1 MTFQSI
7 SPTSHILHISDNN
20 STHIITTLHDLNHFY
35 NQQQPDFIKINE
47 LLSTH
52 VSPENNFKLINQP
65 NDKIFIIDNKIIIE
79 LKILDNIYIAFIH
92 FSLSNDLK
100 FISYALDSLNKLL
113 VHELTN
119 SHNERLIKLFDKKL
133 VLFSTLNH
141 SFSHFYKIGPFE
153 QNSDTIFNFK
163 LPNSS
168 EPWFEYSLKLNQFI
182 YNNLSKE
189 IQLQKQQ
196 EKKTMAEL
204 AQQSHSH
211 AKSKIKFSSH
221 KRQKHSDMD
230 M

>member
-100 FISYALDSLNKLL
+100 FISYALDSL
-113 VHELTN
+113 
-119 SHNERLIKLFDKKL
+119 
-133 VLFSTLNH
+133 
-141 SFSHFYKIGPFE
+141 
-153 QNSDTIFNFK
+153 
-163 LPNSS
+163 
-168 EPWFEYSLKLNQFI
+168 
-182 YNNLSKE
+182 
-189 IQLQKQQ
+189 
-196 EKKTMAEL
+196 
-204 AQQSHSH
+204 
-211 AKSKIKFSSH
+211 
-221 KRQKHSDMD
+221 
-230 M
+230 